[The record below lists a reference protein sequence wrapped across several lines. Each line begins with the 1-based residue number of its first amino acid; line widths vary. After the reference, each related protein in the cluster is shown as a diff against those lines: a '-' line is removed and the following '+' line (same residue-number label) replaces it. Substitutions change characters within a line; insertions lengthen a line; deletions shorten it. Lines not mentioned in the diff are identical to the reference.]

1 MSRIL
6 LTGGGGAGNE
16 SLWRQWHGTHEL
28 YFADAAADVFA
39 PCIPPQRRVL
49 IPFASDPAFVPSM
62 QRICS
67 ELSIDVLV
75 PGVDE
80 ELLPLAK
87 QKGAPGWPRVLLP
100 QENFV
105 ATMLDKLTSMQA
117 IRAAG
122 LPVPH
127 TILLSDAAELDRM
140 AFPLIVKPRSGRG
153 SRGVMPLDR
162 RDQVDAYLTIHG
174 IKAGQVVAQQLVAGQ
189 EFTVFVYADDQANLR
204 AVVPVRVL
212 HKRGITIRARTEAQP
227 AIVSYV
233 RKLHEALRPVGPYNV
248 QCMLT
253 AQGEVMPFEI
263 NPRISTT
270 FCLAL
275 AAGADPLQLD
285 AGAPPAAPWTPRHE
299 LALQRNWHNEIGAP
313 HALAQSGEVR

>member
-1 MSRIL
+1 

-16 SLWRQWHGTHEL
+16 SLWRQWHGSHEL
-28 YFADAAADVFA
+28 YFGDAAADVFA
-39 PCIPPQRRVL
+39 PCIPPQRRVQ
-49 IPFASDPAFVPSM
+49 IPFATDPTFVPSM

-67 ELSIDVLV
+67 QLAIDVLI

-80 ELLPLAK
+80 ELLPLAN
-87 QKGAPGWPRVLLP
+87 QHGSPAWPRVLLP
-100 QENFV
+100 QASFV
-105 ATMLDKLTSMQA
+105 ATMLDKLTSMHA
-117 IRAAG
+117 VRAAG
-122 LPVPH
+122 LAAPH
-127 TILLSDAAELDRM
+127 TIQLSDVEELDRM

-153 SRGVMPLDR
+153 SRGVMPLER
-162 RDQVDAYLTIHG
+162 RDQVEAYLRLHG
-174 IKAGQVVAQQLVAGQ
+174 MKAERVVAQQLVAGQ
-189 EFTVFVYADDQANLR
+189 EYTVFVYADNRGHLR

-233 RKLHEALRPVGPYNV
+233 SKLHEALRPTGPYNM

-253 AQGEVMPFEI
+253 AQGEVMPFEV

-275 AAGADPLQLD
+275 AAGADPLSLD
-285 AGAPPAAPWTPRHE
+285 AGPAAAAPWTPRHE
-299 LALQRNWHNEIGAP
+299 WTLQRTWHNDIGASN
-313 HALAQSGEVR
+313 AIV